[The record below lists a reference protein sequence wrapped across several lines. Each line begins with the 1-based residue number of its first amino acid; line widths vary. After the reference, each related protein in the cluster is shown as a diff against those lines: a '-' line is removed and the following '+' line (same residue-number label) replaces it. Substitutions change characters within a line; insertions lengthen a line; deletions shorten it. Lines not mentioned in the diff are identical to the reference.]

1 MAIEDVSFYN
11 LLGEEIS
18 REYLLNQMIGF
29 YNLLLEAGETRVTDF
44 NIGSEIRNLLEAI
57 TIPLYIMMEEEN
69 NLTEIGFLETAYGVW
84 LDMHGNNPFIR
95 LPRDTGL
102 EATGYVTFTI
112 PEALGTDT
120 IIPADTLVSNSSTG
134 LEYSVLNDTMLL
146 AGETSVTA
154 SIECLTS
161 GADGNCDIGDI
172 DTVSDID
179 TEIVGLS
186 VTNENKIN
194 GGSDY
199 EDDDEY
205 RERLLNYVRRDDFG
219 SQPHYLRLC
228 DDIEGVHDITL
239 IDDSNEV
246 YTKIVLVNTIV
257 KPATDSILVEV
268 LERFTD
274 PTNLVIG
281 HSFDVDK
288 PVYVTLPLTV
298 DLTVSEEIDSDLV
311 ETLLADIFNGGDNMP
326 VAGFEQEGFYIGD
339 DVRGD
344 VLTSN
349 LALLDGVLDVS
360 VTVTGESEP
369 LDSFSIASDEVAV
382 LGSVTVNQTVGD

>member
-11 LLGEEIS
+11 LVGEEIS

-57 TIPLYIMMEEEN
+57 TVPLYIMMEEEN
-69 NLTEIGFLETAYGVW
+69 NLTEIGFLETAYGIW

-120 IIPADTLVSNSSTG
+120 IIPADTLVANSSNG
-134 LEYSVLNDTMLL
+134 LEYSVLNDTILP

-154 SIECLTS
+154 SIECLTV

-179 TEIVGLS
+179 TEIVGLT
-186 VTNENKIN
+186 VGNENKIT

-199 EDDDEY
+199 EEDDEY
-205 RERLLNYVRRDDFG
+205 RSRLLEYVRQDDFG
-219 SQPHYLRLC
+219 SLPYYQRLC
-228 DDIEGVHDITL
+228 NLDSVHDVL
-239 IDDSNEV
+239 LVDDPNETYSKIILV
-246 YTKIVLVNTIV
+246 NGYTKPTPANVL
-257 KPATDSILVEV
+257 AEV
-268 LERFTD
+268 LELYTNLN
-274 PTNLVIG
+274 NLVIN
-281 HSFDVDK
+281 HSWNF
-288 PVYVTLPLTV
+288 
-298 DLTVSEEIDSDLV
+298 I
-311 ETLLADIFNGGDNMP
+311 I
-326 VAGFEQEGFYIGD
+326 
-339 DVRGD
+339 
-344 VLTSN
+344 
-349 LALLDGVLDVS
+349 
-360 VTVTGESEP
+360 
-369 LDSFSIASDEVAV
+369 
-382 LGSVTVNQTVGD
+382 